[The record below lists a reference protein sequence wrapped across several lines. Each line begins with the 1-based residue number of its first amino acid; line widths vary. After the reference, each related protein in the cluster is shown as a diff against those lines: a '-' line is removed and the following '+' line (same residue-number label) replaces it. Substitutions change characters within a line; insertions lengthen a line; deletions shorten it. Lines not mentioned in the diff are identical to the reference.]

1 MIDCRL
7 NNRRIVF
14 ESLCTICAKLSSISL
29 ISYFVLCNFWLEI
42 VAKQY
47 APRSLG
53 WECPKE
59 RERSLI
65 RSNRLFWV
73 FRLFGIFDFAFVKS
87 CVNSRTDRSMNDYIE
102 IVIDAIDQWI
112 ATPPTPIESWGG
124 LSSNEW
130 NKYANLRILLTICM
144 CFSLFVWYFFSHFP
158 FFLMISG
165 IFESEF
171 N

>member
-59 RERSLI
+59 REISHTIESFVLGFSLI
-65 RSNRLFWV
+65 WNFWFCV
-73 FRLFGIFDFAFVKS
+73 CVKLRKFAHKS
-87 CVNSRTDRSMNDYIE
+87 INEWLYRNCDRCDRSMNRHASYPHRE
-102 IVIDAIDQWI
+102 LR
-112 ATPPTPIESWGG
+112 G
-124 LSSNEW
+124 LLSDEW

-144 CFSLFVWYFFSHFP
+144 CFSLFVWYFFRFSI
-158 FFLMISG
+158 FF
-165 IFESEF
+165 
-171 N
+171 ND

>member
-14 ESLCTICAKLSSISL
+14 GSLCTICAKLSSISL
-29 ISYFVLCNFWLEI
+29 IGYFVLCNFWLEI

-59 RERSLI
+59 RDLSYDRIVCFGFFAYLEFWFSVCEKLRKFAHRSINEWLY
-65 RSNRLFWV
+65 RNCDR
-73 FRLFGIFDFAFVKS
+73 
-87 CVNSRTDRSMNDYIE
+87 CDRSMNRLASYPHWE
-102 IVIDAIDQWI
+102 LR
-112 ATPPTPIESWGG
+112 G
-124 LSSNEW
+124 LLSDEW

-144 CFSLFVWYFFSHFP
+144 CFSLFVWYFFP
-158 FFLMISG
+158 FF
-165 IFESEF
+165 
-171 N
+171 

>member
-14 ESLCTICAKLSSISL
+14 GSLCTICAKLSSISL

-47 APRSLG
+47 APRSVG
-53 WECPKE
+53 WECLKE
-59 RERSLI
+59 ISHTIESFVCFGFFAYLDFWFCACEKLRKFAHRSINEWLY
-65 RSNRLFWV
+65 RNCDR
-73 FRLFGIFDFAFVKS
+73 
-87 CVNSRTDRSMNDYIE
+87 CDRSMNRMT
-102 IVIDAIDQWI
+102 VCLSRHAS
-112 ATPPTPIESWGG
+112 PPLRAGG
-124 LSSNEW
+124 LLSDEW

-144 CFSLFVWYFFSHFP
+144 CFSLFVWYF
-158 FFLMISG
+158 LMISD

>member
-59 RERSLI
+59 RDISHTIESFVLGFSLI
-65 RSNRLFWV
+65 WIFWFCVCVKLRKFAHRSINEWLYRNCD
-73 FRLFGIFDFAFVKS
+73 R
-87 CVNSRTDRSMNDYIE
+87 CDRSMNRHASYPHRELRGALEWWVKQICKFAH
-102 IVIDAIDQWI
+102 IINHLHVF
-112 ATPPTPIESWGG
+112 
-124 LSSNEW
+124 LSVC
-130 NKYANLRILLTICM
+130 L
-144 CFSLFVWYFFSHFP
+144 VFFSVFP